1 MSGISIWV
9 FHSLTLA
16 FESKNDLV
24 FVPIVGVVLTVSHG
38 VTQQKQ
44 EKYLMI
50 FLLLT
55 RKLLTV
61 IWPANNNAE

>member
-1 MSGISIWV
+1 MWI
-9 FHSLTLA
+9 FRSLTLA
-16 FESKNDLV
+16 FKLKNDLD